1 MQRTSGIGLRPNKK
15 PARWLSFLVLFGVI
29 LVSGTVVADV
39 VLVFTVNHSLGAN
52 ASSPF
57 QFQGGANYAA
67 ANALGFVSNSYPGV
81 ATTTGVTVTTTISGV
96 ASVPVELFDMTEFA
110 TSVKLPAKA
119 TFANVN
125 VPAATVL
132 TPSNVVCAYAFI
144 STAAPSFGVGA
155 IAGAPAGRLLRD
167 DAGLGSRLGR
177 VRRGCHGADRDR
189 ELVDRCRLGIVDR
202 HTRERLHDGPQ
213 HGGRHDGALR
223 ELRDHDDGCGH
234 HDVAEFVHHPG
245 DPPVGGGP
253 TGRWTNPFLPF
264 PPHVRGGASFPV
276 RSPSSSAS

>member
-1 MQRTSGIGLRPNKK
+1 
-15 PARWLSFLVLFGVI
+15 LVLFGVI

-39 VLVFTVNHSLGAN
+39 VLVFTVDHTLGAN

-125 VPAATVL
+125 VPAATTL
-132 TPSNVVCAYAFI
+132 TPSNVVCAYAFV
-144 STAAPSFGVGA
+144 STALPSFGTGA
-155 IAGAPAGRLLRD
+155 IAGAPAGCSATLPT
-167 DAGLGSRLGR
+167 LGAVS
-177 VRRGCHGADRDR
+177 A
-189 ELVDRCRLGIVDR
+189 
-202 HTRERLHDGPQ
+202 
-213 HGGRHDGALR
+213 
-223 ELRDHDDGCGH
+223 GCGASATAQTA
-234 HDVAEFVHHPG
+234 VVNLLTGVVTGTSIGTPNSGCTTALNTAAGTTVLYVSYAITTTGAVTTTSLNSFTI
-245 DPPVGGGP
+245 PV
-253 TGRWTNPFLPF
+253 TLQ
-264 PPHVRGGASFPV
+264 
-276 RSPSSSAS
+276 